1 MDTFFFI
8 IIIWFI
14 RDEQQLS
21 VPLLTGHNVRNGD
34 AWVTFV
40 EITKAVKVACVNI
53 WLAFKNARQKKKIKK
68 KATAHI
74 GRMSGER
81 SREKTLIIE
90 TTNPVRV
97 HSLAESTRAFTV
109 TNTISEPDTPKPKH
123 STRTPKKKKK
133 RTRNKKTR

>member
-1 MDTFFFI
+1 MV
-8 IIIWFI
+8 
-14 RDEQQLS
+14 S
-21 VPLLTGHNVRNGD
+21 V
-34 AWVTFV
+34 
-40 EITKAVKVACVNI
+40 
-53 WLAFKNARQKKKIKK
+53 QKKMK

-90 TTNPVRV
+90 TTNPVCV

-123 STRTPKKKKK
+123 STRTPKNKKKTK
-133 RTRNKKTR
+133 NEK